1 MAYITRWNPY
11 RDMAIMRRS
20 MDRLVDNFV
29 GEGEDLPET
38 VTWGVALDVR
48 ESEEAFVVEASLPGV
63 NPADIDVTYNNN
75 VLTIK
80 GELRS
85 EEEKEDARYH
95 LRERRYGLF
104 FCSIILPCGIDGE
117 NITASYTDGVL
128 TLSLPK
134 REEVKPRRI
143 EIRSV
148 TSPQMIEGQAADIAT
163 KN

>member
-11 RDMAIMRRS
+11 RDMAVMRRS
-20 MDRLVDNFV
+20 MDRLFDRYFN
-29 GEGEDLPET
+29 EDEEWSES
-38 VTWGVALDVR
+38 VTWGVALDVV
-48 ESEEAFVVEASLPGV
+48 EKENAFVVQASLPGV
-63 NPADIDVTYNNN
+63 HPDDIDVTFNNN

-85 EEEKEDARYH
+85 EEEKEETRYH

-104 FCSIILPCGIDGE
+104 SRSITLPRGIDGE
-117 NITASYTDGVL
+117 NIAAEYKDGVL

-134 REEVKPRRI
+134 REEVKPKRI
-143 EIRSV
+143 EIRS
-148 TSPQMIEGQAADIAT
+148 TETPMIEGKAADIAT